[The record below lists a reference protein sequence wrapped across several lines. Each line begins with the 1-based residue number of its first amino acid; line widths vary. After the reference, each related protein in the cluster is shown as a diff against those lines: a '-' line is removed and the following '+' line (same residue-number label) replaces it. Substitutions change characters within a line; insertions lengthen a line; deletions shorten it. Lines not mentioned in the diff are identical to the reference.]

1 MDIQHLVDRL
11 EDLIDEGRHI
21 PMTKLTLID
30 EERALEIID
39 QMRIS
44 VPEEVDKATR
54 ILNQKDRLLA
64 QANEEASRIIDLAK
78 EKAEHLIQRDAIVQA
93 AQNRA
98 ANIIE
103 QARQDADAIRVDAD
117 TYVAE
122 VLNELEGQLMKT
134 LTVVRNG
141 INKIQQD
148 RDTSRVRA
156 EAAPTAMLA
165 AKDDAGPVAPAAF
178 APAAPVASAAL
189 KPAEA
194 RPSDGKL
201 SDSKLTDGK
210 LDRHTDKSDIPAEKR
225 VDVTLDL

>member
-21 PMTKLTLID
+21 PMTKMTVID

-64 QANEEASRIIDLAK
+64 QANEEAARIIELAK
-78 EKAEHLIQRDAIVQA
+78 EKGEALIQRDAIVQS

-103 QARQDADAIRVDAD
+103 QAKQDAEGIRAEAD
-117 TYVAE
+117 TYVLG
-122 VLNELEGQLMKT
+122 VLGELENHLLKT

-141 INKIQQD
+141 ISKIQQD
-148 RDTSRVRA
+148 RD
-156 EAAPTAMLA
+156 AARQRTENAIQQALNEIPQATVPNPPALPDRPA
-165 AKDDAGPVAPAAF
+165 DDKADI
-178 APAAPVASAAL
+178 
-189 KPAEA
+189 KAEA
-194 RPSDGKL
+194 R
-201 SDSKLTDGK
+201 
-210 LDRHTDKSDIPAEKR
+210 
-225 VDVTLDL
+225 VDATLNVE